1 MVHKGRLV
9 PLEALRGF
17 AVLVIVTQHVLLAFS
32 PATSGLL
39 AQDRTETSIVGSA
52 WFVLMN
58 GPAAITFFFV
68 LSGFVLCWALFTEG
82 DTTRVARSFAKRLPR
97 LAGLVVV
104 TTVGSY
110 LLFRYGQYHFSEAAA
125 LSGSAWLKA
134 FGFSGW
140 TAAFQSDLTGALSE
154 SIATF
159 FAPVYTYNGLLWTMP
174 HGLMGGLLVPA
185 TAVLLSVAL
194 GHRWATGGAMV
205 VLLAAILF
213 YANFLFPFMV
223 GAALSFALSRYR
235 PRLPLLL
242 ALPVLGAGLYLLGFL
257 LPLGSYTWV
266 SQAPPGIKDYAA
278 TLLHSAGS
286 ALLIV
291 AVLCSAGLYR
301 RLDRWSWRALGRISY
316 PLFLVH
322 PLVIFSAASAL
333 YIDLSAQG
341 TGAAALLAA
350 MFAITVGLSILLSVP
365 LAWLDYRWG
374 LWLDGT
380 ARQMFPEA
388 PAQAAP
394 PPPRAEVP
402 PPVRSAAIGVGNVV
416 DLRPPP
422 LARPIAPSIPVS
434 SAGRGTSGYGN
445 GN

>member
-1 MVHKGRLV
+1 
-9 PLEALRGF
+9 
-17 AVLVIVTQHVLLAFS
+17 
-32 PATSGLL
+32 
-39 AQDRTETSIVGSA
+39 
-52 WFVLMN
+52 
-58 GPAAITFFFV
+58 
-68 LSGFVLCWALFTEG
+68 
-82 DTTRVARSFAKRLPR
+82 
-97 LAGLVVV
+97 
-104 TTVGSY
+104 
-110 LLFRYGQYHFSEAAA
+110 
-125 LSGSAWLKA
+125 
-134 FGFSGW
+134 
-140 TAAFQSDLTGALSE
+140 
-154 SIATF
+154 
-159 FAPVYTYNGLLWTMP
+159 
-174 HGLMGGLLVPA
+174 
-185 TAVLLSVAL
+185 
-194 GHRWATGGAMV
+194 

-213 YANFLFPFMV
+213 YASFLFPFMV

-242 ALPVLGAGLYLLGFL
+242 ALPVLGAGLYLMGFL
-257 LPLGSYTWV
+257 LPLGSYAWV
-266 SQAPPGIKDYAA
+266 SQAPPGIRDYAA

-301 RLDRWSWRALGRISY
+301 RLDRRIWHYLGRISY

-365 LAWLDYRWG
+365 LAWLDHRWG

-394 PPPRAEVP
+394 PPPRADMP
-402 PPVRSAAIGVGNVV
+402 PPARSAAIGVGNVV